1 MKHSISNSG
10 LGEAQLQNPPHHIHV
25 VISMAPQSKSN
36 ALNLPLDKWMRNDA
50 LQHKFTHKFLHLV
63 EQLMVWFE
71 FWLLNALEIFL

>member
-1 MKHSISNSG
+1 
-10 LGEAQLQNPPHHIHV
+10 
-25 VISMAPQSKSN
+25 MAPQSKSN

-71 FWLLNALEIFL
+71 FWLLNALEIFLRAAGFRGSYRQAIFRNRC